1 MGYKTIPAAVAVAV
15 TAIVD
20 DSSSEEDERS
30 ASSAAPKRK
39 LPTSRQY
46 FAQVD
51 LMDDEEFFTHFR
63 LSRGS
68 LLHIVGLRVWIDE
81 CWAIME

>member
-1 MGYKTIPAAVAVAV
+1 MSYKTIAA
-15 TAIVD
+15 AIVD
-20 DSSSEEDERS
+20 DSSSEQDERS

-39 LPTSRQY
+39 LPKYRQY

-63 LSRGS
+63 LSRGC
-68 LLHIVGLRVWIDE
+68 LLHTHPSH
-81 CWAIME
+81 CWFKSMN